1 MQSLLLLHYVK
12 WHYLNAPREIMKGWG
27 NILWFNFNYFSVPLL
42 LQTFFAP
49 WRKISWDY
57 EKGFDIGVYLF
68 TFSSNLISRILGA
81 IVRSF
86 LIATGLAV
94 QLVLLFLGGL
104 LFLFWLVLPAMIAAA
119 FIYGIFLLFLHCEI
133 IACSGVV

>member
-1 MQSLLLLHYVK
+1 
-12 WHYLNAPREIMKGWG
+12 MKGWG

-119 FIYGIFLLFLHCEI
+119 FIYGIFLLF
-133 IACSGVV
+133 